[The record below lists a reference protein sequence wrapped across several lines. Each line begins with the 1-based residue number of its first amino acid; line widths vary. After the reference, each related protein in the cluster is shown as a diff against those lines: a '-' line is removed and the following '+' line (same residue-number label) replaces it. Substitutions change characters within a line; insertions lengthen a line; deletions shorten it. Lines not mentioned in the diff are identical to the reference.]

1 MPQAIFK
8 IARSDRLVI
17 GLPAVD
23 GDTLAILKIACG
35 IDRDE
40 P

>member
-23 GDTLAILKIACG
+23 GDTFRPAMALQGL
-35 IDRDE
+35 